1 VRKRDA
7 KKIQIAGDV
16 VCAYFQCRHCSKQ
29 TKVLAMYK
37 FPILEIYKNELS
49 VGEKK
54 KINELPDI
62 NTGATVSYMPSVRR
76 ES

>member
-1 VRKRDA
+1 
-7 KKIQIAGDV
+7 
-16 VCAYFQCRHCSKQ
+16 
-29 TKVLAMYK
+29 MYK